1 MINNYLF
8 LIIDKIMPEQIKVSD
23 LLALVNKVIKYLL
36 SQYKLIGITTTI
48 TCLIAI
54 VYWYQQTPIYRASA
68 TFIVEE
74 GSSKGGGLSG
84 IASQFGIDIGSM
96 MGGGGSGMFSGEN
109 IYEIMKSR
117 LIIEKVLLSKIDS
130 SEGGSGKSMA
140 DLYMQISGMQKALN
154 KKGPE
159 FAKLNFTNL
168 KEDSKHTILQDS
180 ILNVLVQKIVTQNL
194 SIDKQNK
201 KTSIITV
208 SLSSSDQ
215 VFSKVFVE
223 KLLSKTS
230 ELYIDIKTR
239 NLSKNI
245 NKIQRKADSLQYS
258 LNNIYDRSYINLS
271 RPQEATNRDKTVTYT
286 LYGEVIKNLETLK
299 ISLINQ
305 TPLIQVLDLPQ
316 YPLIDQK
323 YRLLVLLPIGFIVG
337 IFLSS
342 LIAIFLYTEKE
353 KK

>member
-1 MINNYLF
+1 
-8 LIIDKIMPEQIKVSD
+8 MPEQIKVSD

-54 VYWYQQTPIYRASA
+54 GYWYQQTPTYRASA

-130 SEGGSGKSMA
+130 SEGAKGKSMA

-194 SIDKQNK
+194 TIDKQNK

-208 SLSSSDQ
+208 SLTSSDQ

-223 KLLSKTS
+223 KLLIKTS

>member
-1 MINNYLF
+1 
-8 LIIDKIMPEQIKVSD
+8 MPEQIKVSD

-54 VYWYQQTPIYRASA
+54 GYWYQQTPIYRASS

-130 SEGGSGKSMA
+130 SEGAKGKSMA

-194 SIDKQNK
+194 TIDKQNK

-208 SLSSSDQ
+208 SLTSSDQ

-223 KLLSKTS
+223 KLLIKTS

-337 IFLSS
+337 VLLSS

-353 KK
+353 KI

>member
-1 MINNYLF
+1 
-8 LIIDKIMPEQIKVSD
+8 MPEQIKVSD

-130 SEGGSGKSMA
+130 SEGGSGKRMA

-194 SIDKQNK
+194 SID
-201 KTSIITV
+201 
-208 SLSSSDQ
+208 
-215 VFSKVFVE
+215 
-223 KLLSKTS
+223 
-230 ELYIDIKTR
+230 
-239 NLSKNI
+239 
-245 NKIQRKADSLQYS
+245 
-258 LNNIYDRSYINLS
+258 
-271 RPQEATNRDKTVTYT
+271 
-286 LYGEVIKNLETLK
+286 
-299 ISLINQ
+299 
-305 TPLIQVLDLPQ
+305 
-316 YPLIDQK
+316 
-323 YRLLVLLPIGFIVG
+323 
-337 IFLSS
+337 
-342 LIAIFLYTEKE
+342 
-353 KK
+353 

>member
-1 MINNYLF
+1 
-8 LIIDKIMPEQIKVSD
+8 MPEQIKVSD

-54 VYWYQQTPIYRASA
+54 GYWYQQTPTYRASA

-130 SEGGSGKSMA
+130 SEGAKGKSMA

-194 SIDKQNK
+194 AIDKQNK
-201 KTSIITV
+201 KTSIITI
-208 SLSSSDQ
+208 SLTSSDQ

-223 KLLSKTS
+223 KLLIKTS

-323 YRLLVLLPIGFIVG
+323 YRLLILLPIGFIVG
-337 IFLSS
+337 VLLSS

-353 KK
+353 KI

>member
-1 MINNYLF
+1 
-8 LIIDKIMPEQIKVSD
+8 MPEQIKVSD

-54 VYWYQQTPIYRASA
+54 GYWYQQTPTYRASA

-130 SEGGSGKSMA
+130 AEGGNGKSMA
-140 DLYMQISGMQKALN
+140 DLYMQISGMQQALN

-159 FAKLNFTNL
+159 FAKLNFTNIT
-168 KEDSKHTILQDS
+168 EDSKHTVLQDS
-180 ILNVLVQKIVTQNL
+180 VLNILVQRVTGQNL
-194 SIDKQNK
+194 SIEKQNK
-201 KTSIITV
+201 KTSIVTISVT
-208 SLSSSDQ
+208 SSSQ
-215 VFSKVFVE
+215 LFSKTFVE
-223 KLLSKTS
+223 KLLSQTS
-230 ELYIDIKTR
+230 ELYVDIKTR

-245 NKIQRKADSLQYS
+245 NKIQRKADSLQNS

-271 RPQEATNRDKTVTYT
+271 RPQEATTRDKTVTNT

-305 TPLIQVLDLPQ
+305 TPLIQVLDMPR
-316 YPLIDQK
+316 YPLQDQK
-323 YRLLVLLPIGFIVG
+323 YRLKNLLLMGFAIGFI
-337 IFLSS
+337 LSS
-342 LIAIFLYTEKE
+342 VVAIFLYTEKE

>member
-1 MINNYLF
+1 
-8 LIIDKIMPEQIKVSD
+8 MPEQIKVSD
-23 LLALVNKVIKYLL
+23 LLALVNKVIKYLIT
-36 SQYKLIGITTTI
+36 QYKLIGITTTI
-48 TCLIAI
+48 TCLIAFG
-54 VYWYQQTPIYRASA
+54 YWYQQTPTYRASA

-130 SEGGSGKSMA
+130 AEGGNGKSMA
-140 DLYMQISGMQKALN
+140 DLYLQISGMQKALN

-180 ILNVLVQKIVTQNL
+180 VLNVLVQKIVNQNL
-194 SIDKQNK
+194 TIDKQNK
-201 KTSIITV
+201 KTSIITI
-208 SLSSSDQ
+208 SLTSSSQ
-215 VFSKVFVE
+215 VFSKIFVE

-245 NKIQRKADSLQYS
+245 NKIQRKADSLQNS
-258 LNNIYDRSYINLS
+258 LNNIYNRTFEVSKQKLLNTNAAIKIN
-271 RPQEATNRDKTVTYT
+271 TNSEESALRDKTVTYT

-299 ISLINQ
+299 IS
-305 TPLIQVLDLPQ
+305 
-316 YPLIDQK
+316 ID
-323 YRLLVLLPIGFIVG
+323 
-337 IFLSS
+337 
-342 LIAIFLYTEKE
+342 
-353 KK
+353 